1 MVFLEAC
8 AREDV
13 PASPY
18 LRAPKLVI
26 KHRNEE
32 GGLSLHT
39 YKNAAYGGEWII
51 QNALTNAAPI
61 ARLLPKA
68 APLSTFRL
76 VTASRGCL
84 LPDAKGTTDQHVQ
97 VLSACFRAGREGAAT
112 DHSCIMFDVDLTRG
126 VIGKGTSNAHWYQ
139 LGLTRAWRAPWVT
152 QGHTTEAH
160 PDTGTAIAAER
171 VPDFDRMV
179 QLVRRAHRRLLPG
192 VPLIGWDVAL
202 TEEAGMCLLEANL
215 SCNFFR
221 ASFEQ
226 AAYFSFVEDVLA
238 HLEK

>member
-1 MVFLEAC
+1 
-8 AREDV
+8 
-13 PASPY
+13 
-18 LRAPKLVI
+18 
-26 KHRNEE
+26 
-32 GGLSLHT
+32 
-39 YKNAAYGGEWII
+39 
-51 QNALTNAAPI
+51 
-61 ARLLPKA
+61 
-68 APLSTFRL
+68 
-76 VTASRGCL
+76 
-84 LPDAKGTTDQHVQ
+84 
-97 VLSACFRAGREGAAT
+97 
-112 DHSCIMFDVDLTRG
+112 MFDVDLTRG

-152 QGHTTEAH
+152 EGHTTEAH